1 MAEEDIK
8 FLVLEF
14 HFDSKNCAC
23 VKTLAYELRDS
34 AP

>member
-14 HFDSKNCAC
+14 HLYDSKNCAC
-23 VKTLAYELRDS
+23 VKTLAY
-34 AP
+34 